1 MILWTSVF
9 ACRDSLSFTL
19 LHPALPWKTLAGDLK
34 VGGECD
40 LVVYSPSSLSSGSSW
55 FGHSSSPYGQVILS
69 IWLSLGVLVTS
80 SPQAQGWEL
89 HHPLMFFLSLSQSFV
104 LSLSNSPGLPSLVCS
119 LSVAGTLSDP
129 RDRFAGLLSTLTVY
143 LYKSKTV
150 FPLCWILVL
159 VLQSLPR

>member
-40 LVVYSPSSLSSGSSW
+40 LVVFSPSSLSSGSSW

-89 HHPLMFFLSLSQSFV
+89 YHPLMFFLSLSQSFV
-104 LSLSNSPGLPSLVCS
+104 LSLLNSPGLPSLVCS
-119 LSVAGTLSDP
+119 LFVAGTLSDQET
-129 RDRFAGLLSTLTVY
+129 GLLSTLTVC